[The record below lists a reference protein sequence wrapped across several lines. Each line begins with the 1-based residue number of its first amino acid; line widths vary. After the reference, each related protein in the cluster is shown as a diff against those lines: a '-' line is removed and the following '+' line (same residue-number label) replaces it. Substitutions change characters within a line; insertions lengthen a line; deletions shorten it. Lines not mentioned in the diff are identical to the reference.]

1 VSITPDTVTLRS
13 GDKGFDVPADFVLSL
28 IGYEQD
34 TTLFKKAGLKLEGSC
49 QAPLFDPETMETSV
63 PNLYVAGT
71 CVGGTQDKYQVFI
84 ENCHIHVERIAAAIA
99 GQPVHAK
106 ATEYAQPES

>member
-1 VSITPDTVTLRS
+1 LDGRTDDEGGVDAR
-13 GDKGFDVPADFVLSL
+13 GGYRRDVV
-28 IGYEQD
+28 
-34 TTLFKKAGLKLEGSC
+34 
-49 QAPLFDPETMETSV
+49 
-63 PNLYVAGT
+63 VAGT